1 MEVLSKGA
9 GRTPQASRSVDQKI
23 VVPKSLPNE
32 STTSLPLPGVLNAN
46 QTFVRQADGGEV
58 LEVAQQVQLYAP
70 NGLLRHPLVSP
81 AMSYLG
87 GLPPLFIIAGDREV
101 LRDEII
107 YTCVLFPSHFSELID
122 ILVEPIEPHIR
133 INFPCVMT

>member
-1 MEVLSKGA
+1 M
-9 GRTPQASRSVDQKI
+9 
-23 VVPKSLPNE
+23 
-32 STTSLPLPGVLNAN
+32 NAN
-46 QTFVRQADGGEV
+46 LTLVRQADGGKV

-107 YTCVLFPSHFSELID
+107 YTCVLFPSHFFELTD

-133 INFPCVMT
+133 INFPRVMT